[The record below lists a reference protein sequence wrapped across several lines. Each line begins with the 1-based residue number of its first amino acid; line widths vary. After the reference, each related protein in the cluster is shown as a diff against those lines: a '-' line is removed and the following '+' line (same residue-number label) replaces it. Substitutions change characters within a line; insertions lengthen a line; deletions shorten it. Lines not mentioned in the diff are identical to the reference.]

1 MIEST
6 KNGYEN
12 SFIFTFLY
20 GRQIATFL
28 EYINLDFLNVPDEH
42 LNKIEDDIKKNLNF
56 ILNSFVDSEIKI
68 AKKKNI

>member
-28 EYINLDFLNVPDEH
+28 EYINLDFLNVSEE
-42 LNKIEDDIKKNLNF
+42 LEDDIKKNLNF
-56 ILNSFVDSEIKI
+56 IFNSFVDSEIKK